1 MRGTSGPAFA
11 LKSEYEL
18 IDMLKAGVRDR
29 PCRPA
34 AVGQVNVEMGQ
45 AGVVSRLLR
54 QSLDDHDRA
63 GNVITNGIASII
75 KNQQRKESERTAIA
89 AKRDEGNQEKDEA
102 LSLSY
107 EQGRT
112 VCPF

>member
-45 AGVVSRLLR
+45 
-54 QSLDDHDRA
+54 
-63 GNVITNGIASII
+63 
-75 KNQQRKESERTAIA
+75 
-89 AKRDEGNQEKDEA
+89 GNQEKDEA